1 MMPCG
6 SLNIL
11 NKFDFGEYRQ
21 SKPKSLADR
30 EESVLLSIPAIL
42 PKEVLLLHEQM
53 WDAEEHKQFQALS

>member
-53 WDAEEHKQFQALS
+53 